1 MERCCKL
8 SEDGKLGRNCQLV
21 RRSQMVHTSCYGR
34 IWKGLEMVGY
44 SKNGNI
50 LLYGTYFYFWESLGN
65 CKIFGNFK
73 MGLTR
78 GVVFGKIEKNKT
90 ICDRC
95 QVEARFLECQ
105 KMERFG
111 ANTQPAKNFQ
121 VKILQGIFWKGVPES
136 CLFFV
141 FLEKNGRFT
150 ENGRIYRKLQIWYA

>member
-1 MERCCKL
+1 
-8 SEDGKLGRNCQLV
+8 
-21 RRSQMVHTSCYGR
+21 MVHTSCYGR

-44 SKNGNI
+44 GKNGNI

-73 MGLTR
+73 MGLTDAR
-78 GVVFGKIEKNKT
+78 LFDKIKKNRIT
-90 ICDRC
+90 CNRC
-95 QVEARFLECQ
+95 QWEARFLECQ

-111 ANTQPAKNFQ
+111 ANTRPAKNFQ

-141 FLEKNGRFT
+141 FLEKNG
-150 ENGRIYRKLQIWYA
+150 